1 LNERETVK
9 KNHLLKTQTA
19 LLVLVLC
26 SALIAFG
33 CENQNSGCGNT
44 DSNTPTN
51 PTNPV
56 GKVCT
61 ENMSVNSTSGAMLYY
76 PCNISKPAAAS
87 TLTSG
92 TAGTWESVKWLSTD
106 MAAAGYV
113 VLAFTPNNNNGLV
126 PQWTNGHLAAIDKL
140 KQMNNS
146 HSVLRGKI
154 RTDAIQVAGHSKGGG
169 GALHAASQRSNE
181 IASVIAMAPYSK
193 LFGTGSE
200 EYPVNQLSRVNAAVL
215 IQSGGNNDKNSP
227 PNVTREQYDALP
239 NGISKAYHRFDS
251 YGHMA
256 WGANG
261 PTDQHTRLSRE
272 IIAWMKYYLDNDRS
286 QANAIQDPSQKG
298 VNLWEK

>member
-1 LNERETVK
+1 MNEGENVK
-9 KNHLLKTQTA
+9 KNLFLKTQAA
-19 LLVLVLC
+19 LSLLILC
-26 SALIAFG
+26 LALIAFG

-44 DSNTPTN
+44 NGGTNTTPT
-51 PTNPV
+51 PV

-61 ENMSVNSTSGAMLYY
+61 ESVSVNSTSGAKLYY
-76 PCNISKPAAAS
+76 PCNPSKPVAAS

-92 TAGTWESVKWLSTD
+92 TAGTWESVEWLSTD
-106 MAAAGYV
+106 IAGAGYV

-126 PQWTNGHLAAIDKL
+126 PQWTNGHVAAIDKL
-140 KQMNNS
+140 KQLNS
-146 HSVLRGKI
+146 THSVLRGKI

-169 GALHAASQRSNE
+169 GALHAAIQRNSE
-181 IASVIAMAPYSK
+181 IASVVGMAPYSK

-200 EYPVNQLSRVNAAVL
+200 EYPVNQLSRVRAAVL
-215 IQSGGNNDKNSP
+215 IQSGGDSDKNSP
-227 PNVTREQYDALP
+227 PYVTREQYDALP

-256 WGANG
+256 WGARG
-261 PTDQHTRLSRE
+261 SESQHARASRD

-286 QANAIQDPSQKG
+286 QASYIQDPSQKG